1 MGILKLCKIV
11 FCFFFKK
18 KSCANFKFYENKI
31 HPAFTCRKF
40 FESVHIRKVAIKMLT
55 SNLRDILYFKLAV
68 NHTHLRT
75 GKQIKKEFSFASVA
89 ERDEYT

>member
-1 MGILKLCKIV
+1 MSEVLWVSTYKEG
-11 FCFFFKK
+11 
-18 KSCANFKFYENKI
+18 NNK
-31 HPAFTCRKF
+31 HAFD
-40 FESVHIRKVAIKMLT
+40 I